1 MKFPEVP
8 SNLPKLYQIYIHNV
22 TRKQELKKAIY
33 VLIEKQIKA
42 LRIAYDKDNFSIEE
56 MIDLE
61 EESSEYKLSKKN
73 YEERKS

>member
-1 MKFPEVP
+1 M
-8 SNLPKLYQIYIHNV
+8 
-22 TRKQELKKAIY
+22 
-33 VLIEKQIKA
+33 LIEKQIKA